1 MYQATNFSLQHMPP
15 KYSLFGVYKQREKRV
30 CYVLLTVARYNKPFF
45 CLEGWKKMQE
55 DAQVVVPVDVREM
68 TVMET
73 DKGEIHVIS
82 EITLGDLLITTSLLA
97 ILIFMVLSRVIR
109 R

>member
-1 MYQATNFSLQHMPP
+1 
-15 KYSLFGVYKQREKRV
+15 
-30 CYVLLTVARYNKPFF
+30 
-45 CLEGWKKMQE
+45 MQE